1 MISPTAPT
9 DDEELAHL
17 VALACLPEVGPSTL
31 AACRLAPGA
40 RETWEAV
47 RAGRAATVPALVD
60 LARSRG
66 RAIDAVRW
74 AAEASAVDPPTL
86 LAAHRRDGQLVLAHG
101 DAAFP
106 DRLAEDPVPPPLL
119 FARGDPGALHGPA
132 VAIVGT
138 RNATRL
144 GRETAA
150 SLAADL
156 AARGVSVVSGLA
168 LGIDGAA
175 HRALVDL
182 HGAGAPP
189 GTGRPVG
196 VVAAGL
202 DRPYPRRHLA
212 LHAQVAE
219 VGVVLG
225 ETPMGGAPLR
235 WRFPARNRI
244 IAALADAVVVV
255 ESRSAGGSMLTAAE
269 ALTRGIPVL
278 AVPAHPRSPAGAGA
292 LDLIAEGAAPV
303 RDVDDVLVAIGAGG
317 SRRLDEHGDPLGP
330 EVAER
335 LEQGPATLH
344 ELVEWTGRELGAVAA
359 SLTALELAGS
369 VVRQGPWYELTGRSG
384 ADAADERCR

>member
-1 MISPTAPT
+1 MISPVAPA

-17 VALACLPEVGPSTL
+17 VALASLPELGPSTL

-40 RETWEAV
+40 PETWAAV
-47 RAGRAATVPALVD
+47 RAGRAAAVPALVA

-66 RAIDAVRW
+66 RAIDADRW
-74 AAEASAVDPPTL
+74 ATEAGAVDPSAL

-101 DAAFP
+101 DPAFP

-119 FARGDPGALHGPA
+119 FARGDLGALRGPA

-138 RNATRL
+138 RNATRV

-150 SLAADL
+150 SLAVDL
-156 AARGVSVVSGLA
+156 AVRGVAVVSGLA

-175 HRALVDL
+175 HRALVDA
-182 HGAGAPP
+182 HEDGAPAGA
-189 GTGRPVG
+189 GRPVG

-212 LHAQVAE
+212 LHGQVAE

-303 RDVDDVLVAIGAGG
+303 RDVEDVLVAIGEGG
-317 SRRLDEHGDPLGP
+317 SRRLDGPGDPLGS
-330 EVAER
+330 EVAEL
-335 LEQGPATLH
+335 LELGAATLH
-344 ELVEWTGRELGAVAA
+344 ELVESTGRELGAVAA
-359 SLTALELAGS
+359 SLTALEVAGT
-369 VVRQGPWYELTGRSG
+369 VVRHGPWYELATRPGAGTAGERGR
-384 ADAADERCR
+384 